1 MKKSELGYT
10 IVLVVV
16 LLGVLGAM
24 QIWASDSNKKSPAQT
39 DTATSGSYLE
49 REVGHQ
55 LRLLP
60 YYSLFDNLEYKVNG
74 YHVELDGQ
82 VTWPALK
89 SDAENV
95 VKKIEGVQTVTNN
108 IKVLPLSPM
117 DNEIRRAEFRA
128 IYGQPSLNRYALQA
142 VPSIHIIVDNG
153 SVTLVGVVANQ
164 GDKNIAAIQAN
175 GVPNVFSVTN
185 DLQVEGK

>member
-24 QIWASDSNKKSPAQT
+24 QIRASDNNKKSAGQANAAVP
-39 DTATSGSYLE
+39 GSFLE

-60 YYSLFDNLEYKVNG
+60 YYSLFDNLEYKVSGNN
-74 YHVELDGQ
+74 VQLDGK

-95 VKKIEGVQTVTNN
+95 VKKIEGVQIVTNN
-108 IKVLPLSPM
+108 IEVLPLSPV
-117 DNEIRRAEFRA
+117 DYEIRTAEFRA
-128 IYGQPSLNRYALQA
+128 VYGQPSLARYAMQA
-142 VPSIHIIVDNG
+142 VPPIHIIVDNG
-153 SVTLVGVVANQ
+153 KVTLVGRVASE
-164 GDKNIAAIQAN
+164 GDKNIAGTEAN
-175 GVPNVFSVTN
+175 DVPNVFSVTN
-185 DLQVEGK
+185 ELRVEGR